1 MELAVQEDLLRLDA
15 GLRHALVAIGE
26 GLEAVVVLEQSGEA
40 RPGALDAPEE
50 VADALVEVCLVEG
63 GAGAVV
69 IDDLAGLAPD
79 LADFGFLV
87 DAEVELDVLRGQA
100 HLLVDVPVGA
110 PELVPGGLGGLDLGE
125 HVVDLVV
132 ESGVLGH
139 VFLFPILT
147 RFSQCPYGQDLL
159 IMSHFV
165 MKVKFVATGSH
176 ICFWGGIIFV
186 WRMRKRR
193 YARGWPLR
201 M

>member
-63 GAGAVV
+63 GTGAVV
-69 IDDLAGLAPD
+69 VDDLAGLAPD

-139 VFLFPILT
+139 VFLFSILA
-147 RFSQCPYGQDLL
+147 RYSQCPYG
-159 IMSHFV
+159 
-165 MKVKFVATGSH
+165 
-176 ICFWGGIIFV
+176 
-186 WRMRKRR
+186 
-193 YARGWPLR
+193 
-201 M
+201 